1 MMTCICFESGY
12 WPLVVFS
19 FVQTDCYYDV
29 NGGFMAVIANGAQD
43 YTFYLANFTNN
54 TFMEMIQQFV

>member
-1 MMTCICFESGY
+1 MSPVIGLLKYF
-12 WPLVVFS
+12 PLFRL
-19 FVQTDCYYDV
+19 TYYDV

-43 YTFYLANFTNN
+43 YTFYLTNFTNN